1 MIPICAPTTGHS
13 RGVMIRMVSLMVAVI
28 ESEPAL
34 CGPLPLA
41 VALVIAALLRQWKVT
56 DKVAPAMT
64 EPAGVPLVE
73 LSSAASLAMV
83 EMAPPDGGIGEMT
96 VTASGPLPVDG
107 VSRRLLAW
115 RNRHAQR
122 LPHRVGDG
130 LAVVEVSPDVGHAQR
145 EQQDHGQGDRR
156 FDQRLAVPSPRA
168 AHLQPRHRGA

>member
-1 MIPICAPTTGHS
+1 
-13 RGVMIRMVSLMVAVI
+13 MIRMVSLMVAVI
-28 ESEPAL
+28 ESEL

-96 VTASGPLPVDG
+96 VTASGPLPVPAQTASAVACWPG
-107 VSRRLLAW
+107 ETATRNACRTELATASR
-115 RNRHAQR
+115 
-122 LPHRVGDG
+122 
-130 LAVVEVSPDVGHAQR
+130 
-145 EQQDHGQGDRR
+145 
-156 FDQRLAVPSPRA
+156 
-168 AHLQPRHRGA
+168 